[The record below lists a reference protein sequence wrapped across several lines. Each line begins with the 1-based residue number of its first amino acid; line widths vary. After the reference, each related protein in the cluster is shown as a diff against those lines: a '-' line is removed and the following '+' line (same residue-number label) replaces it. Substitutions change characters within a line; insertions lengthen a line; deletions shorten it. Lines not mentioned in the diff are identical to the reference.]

1 MVPSMG
7 GFSFYSLNAY
17 LLDDIMLNFNLA
29 RRKRT
34 TVELLFC
41 SKKWVAGVQ
50 GVYDN

>member
-7 GFSFYSLNAY
+7 GYGFYSLNVY
-17 LLDDIMLNFNLA
+17 LLDDVMLNANLA

-41 SKKWVAGVQ
+41 FKEKVADVRGV
-50 GVYDN
+50 